1 MKFTVA
7 GLFLGAFVTLA
18 TNGAFAQTAEP
29 SYKAD
34 PDVYKVIFEDSNFR
48 VIEATRKKGVH
59 DKAHSHPLP
68 SVVYSLT
75 DCDSKQYTPDGKSA
89 ENKRKA
95 GTVFAAPITASHS
108 AENIGATDCKQIFV
122 EKK

>member
-1 MKFTVA
+1 
-7 GLFLGAFVTLA
+7 
-18 TNGAFAQTAEP
+18 
-29 SYKAD
+29 
-34 PDVYKVIFEDSNFR
+34 
-48 VIEATRKKGVH
+48 
-59 DKAHSHPLP
+59 
-68 SVVYSLT
+68 VVYSLT